1 SGVNQGPSSTRLAVL
16 PSEWLVSAKIG
27 FLRIIRPF
35 SSGGVIGITQT
46 RGTWRLRRAVQPLLT
61 VKKNAACNKGWE
73 AKDEARLIETS
84 AKRSYVPVVYYG
96 SRRLLPNARCKSY
109 MHALNYDIQKISI
122 KKWTPYNSTLSL
134 SAPQSLDAIIG
145 DSISNAERCYLNT
158 SRSYADVFTDD
169 GTSRIDPTSRTVK
182 IRHNLMSRRL
192 SQTRGGSPA
201 AQAPLR
207 RRHIDSS
214 GKSLQNGRRRSIP
227 SLLFVRGRLP
237 SSLEETTT
245 GWLAGWL
252 AGWMGERRRVTS
264 AEGIELSTEAE
275 GATSKDKL
283 PA

>member
-46 RGTWRLRRAVQPLLT
+46 HGTRRLRRAIQPLLT
-61 VKKNAACNKGWE
+61 VKKNAACNKGRG

-109 MHALNYDIQKISI
+109 THARIDTFIYVS
-122 KKWTPYNSTLSL
+122 
-134 SAPQSLDAIIG
+134 
-145 DSISNAERCYLNT
+145 
-158 SRSYADVFTDD
+158 
-169 GTSRIDPTSRTVK
+169 SRIGFPRRGEGESSRGEAPK
-182 IRHNLMSRRL
+182 LELIGGGRIAGQPRRDDD
-192 SQTRGGSPA
+192 RM
-201 AQAPLR
+201 
-207 RRHIDSS
+207 
-214 GKSLQNGRRRSIP
+214 
-227 SLLFVRGRLP
+227 
-237 SSLEETTT
+237 
-245 GWLAGWL
+245 AGWL
-252 AGWMGERRRVTS
+252 WMGERRRVTS